1 MKRYLFVDGYNIING
16 WDELKSIADGI
27 SLEEARN
34 RLIDILSD
42 YKSYTDQNIYLVFD
56 AHQVKGLSDREDFR
70 VGIHII
76 YTKENQT
83 ADSYIEVRVSQLA
96 KNRQN
101 IVRVATSDKAEQQMI
116 LGSGGSRI
124 SGREFYMEIKE
135 SNQKINKKTNVIN
148 NEKYRLWETL
158 EEDIAQ
164 KLEELRKKQ
173 E

>member
-16 WDELKSIADGI
+16 WHELKNIAEGI
-27 SLEEARN
+27 SLEEARY

-56 AHQVKGLSDREDFR
+56 AHQVKGLSDREDFIM
-70 VGIHII
+70 GIHII

-83 ADSYIEVRVSQLA
+83 ADSFIEIRVSQLA
-96 KNRQN
+96 KNRHN
-101 IVRVATSDKAEQQMI
+101 LVRVATSDKAEQQMV

-124 SGREFYMEIKE
+124 SGRELYIEIKE
-135 SNQKINKKTNVIN
+135 SNQKINRKTDVIN
-148 NEKYRLWETL
+148 KEKYRLWETL
-158 EEDIAQ
+158 DKEIAE
-164 KLEELRKKQ
+164 KLEAWRRKQ